1 MTYRLAIDVG
11 SERTMWA
18 TTSRNDA
25 EQTTIDGA
33 TVESVVALLDGQ
45 LVAGAEVT
53 KADPAAVQHVTRQF
67 VQRLGESTPMMIG
80 ATPYGAESLVGRL
93 LTSVI
98 TEVTA
103 RRGGE
108 PGAVVIVHDTGLD
121 DYRKGLLTEA
131 ARVAGLP
138 MANLVLVS
146 RDEADSAEVP
156 NGLIIPTGY
165 AVVAGASLIGWVLR
179 PDIATVLPAATA
191 AATGGAGAT
200 VGVAAGVAATVAG
213 GAVLGATVMG
223 HAAAEAAS
231 TVAAAGPAGA
241 PLVAGPTGAPI
252 SAGPTGSPLS
262 TPPTAGPAG
271 SPLSTPPTAGPTG
284 TPINTP
290 PTAGPTGTPINTP
303 PTAGPTGTPI
313 NTPPTA
319 GPTGTPIS
327 TAPPVGPLGTQ
338 IIKKA
343 PRRVPVVVAAAVAI
357 VAVVAVVVVVATNN
371 DSPATLTNSSLDT
384 SASGSAGSGPT
395 GSAAL
400 GLGQTGKV
408 CVHGIWKMSNEN
420 FKNMIGAAAALGAIG
435 TFDVTGS
442 TKIEIAPDGVWTMT
456 YDKWTMSAK
465 MADLSADVTVT
476 MNGVDVSRGEFLDD
490 GSFNFH
496 DVSVG
501 TQLTFNANVN
511 GAPLPIPVAPPT
523 RTAVSGAGTY
533 TCEGDV
539 LTLTT
544 PDAPSPFVMD
554 RVG

>member
-67 VQRLGESTPMMIG
+67 VQRLGESAPMMIG

-179 PDIATVLPAATA
+179 PDIATVLPAAIA
-191 AATGGAGAT
+191 AATGGAGA
-200 VGVAAGVAATVAG
+200 VFGVAAGVAATVAG

-271 SPLSTPPTAGPTG
+271 SPLS
-284 TPINTP
+284 
-290 PTAGPTGTPINTP
+290 TP

-420 FKNMIGAAAALGAIG
+420 FKNMIGAAAALGTIG